1 MPLLS
6 RPVETACVCTSLRM
20 ATRSIARLYDRA
32 FAPVGLRHVDVAI
45 LARLAEDGP
54 LTLGNLAARLAL
66 ERTTCSREVR
76 PLLEAGLAE
85 VVVGKDRR
93 QRIVRLAALGA
104 ERLALANSRWERVQG
119 EVVREFGPDE
129 TSELVTALHAIT
141 ATALGL
147 AASERAAA

>member
-1 MPLLS
+1 
-6 RPVETACVCTSLRM
+6 M

-32 FAPVGLRHVDVAI
+32 FAPVDLRAVDVAI

-66 ERTTCSREVR
+66 ERTTCSREVS

-93 QRIVRLAALGA
+93 QRIVRLTALGA
-104 ERLALANSRWERVQG
+104 ERLSLANARWERVQG
-119 EVVREFGPDE
+119 EVVSEFGSVE
-129 TSELVTALHAIT
+129 TGELVTALHSLT
-141 ATALGL
+141 ATALAL
-147 AASERAAA
+147 AAPDRAAA

>member
-1 MPLLS
+1 
-6 RPVETACVCTSLRM
+6 M

-32 FAPVGLRHVDVAI
+32 FAPVGLRAVDVSI

-54 LTLGNLAARLAL
+54 LTLGNLATRLAL

-93 QRIVRLAALGA
+93 QRIVRLTALGA
-104 ERLALANSRWERVQG
+104 ERLALANSHWETVQG
-119 EVVREFGPDE
+119 EVVEEFGGVE
-129 TSELVTALHAIT
+129 TGELVTALHALT

-147 AASERAAA
+147 AASGRAAA